1 MVRVTLNGALEML
14 SCEISPEAMAAGDA
28 ALLQDLVRGAYND
41 AAAKVKESVQA
52 ELSSGMGGM
61 PFPSGDARGPVVK
74 ALDELVGLLT
84 RLPGHRAQ
92 ERPQGRLLSAQ
103 DRLVLFGF
111 PFRQDPR
118 AQGLHHLLLDLRL
131 VYGGR
136 SLSRMLVATR
146 ERGLICAVE
155 QPQDVVTI
163 EASREFHGL
172 YHVLGGLISP
182 LDGVGPE
189 DLRIRELVA
198 RSGTGEVTE
207 VVVATNPT
215 VEGDTT
221 ALYLKRLL
229 EPTGVAVTRLATG
242 IPVGGDLEYADR
254 LTLARSFRGRT
265 TL

>member
-1 MVRVTLNGALEML
+1 M
-14 SCEISPEAMAAGDA
+14 
-28 ALLQDLVRGAYND
+28 
-41 AAAKVKESVQA
+41 
-52 ELSSGMGGM
+52 
-61 PFPSGDARGPVVK
+61 K

-84 RLPGHRAQ
+84 RFPGI
-92 ERPQGRLLSAQ
+92 GRKSALRVAYYLLKSDSSFSDCLSDKIRELKGSITFCSICGSYTEA
-103 DRLVLFGF
+103 
-111 PFRQDPR
+111 DPCP
-118 AQGLHHLLLDLRL
+118 
-131 VYGGR
+131 VC
-136 SLSRMLVATR
+136 SSTSR
-146 ERGLICAVE
+146 ERSLICAVE

-265 TL
+265 KL

>member
-1 MVRVTLNGALEML
+1 VR
-14 SCEISPEAMAAGDA
+14 
-28 ALLQDLVRGAYND
+28 
-41 AAAKVKESVQA
+41 
-52 ELSSGMGGM
+52 
-61 PFPSGDARGPVVK
+61 

-84 RLPGHRAQ
+84 RLPGIGKKSALRIAYY
-92 ERPQGRLLSAQ
+92 LLKTDDAFSSALAESVGALKGAIRFCSICGSYTE
-103 DRLVLFGF
+103 D
-111 PFRQDPR
+111 DPCPVCSSP
-118 AQGLHHLLLDLRL
+118 A
-131 VYGGR
+131 
-136 SLSRMLVATR
+136 R
-146 ERGLICAVE
+146 ERGLLCAVE

-163 EASREFHGL
+163 EASHEFRGL

-189 DLRIRELVA
+189 DLRIRELVE
-198 RSGTGEVTE
+198 RCGSGEVAE

-229 EPTGVAVTRLATG
+229 EPTGVSVTRLATG

-265 TL
+265 RL